1 MNTKLIRFHSGT
13 KKGIIAPDYR
23 NAWWLRNGELIRG
36 IRSQMQ
42 VGDLSAVYDERFNSI
57 KTLVPITKVEVLD

>member
-1 MNTKLIRFHSGT
+1 MCTKLIRFHSGA
-13 KKGIIAPDYR
+13 KKGIIAPDYKH
-23 NAWWLRNGELIRG
+23 AWWLRNGALIRG
-36 IRSQMQ
+36 LRSQIR